1 MQLKSFCGQPGVARC
16 LHIPISSITQMTTS
30 SKFPVSIFKFSLIQT
45 GLWRMMR
52 SGGSTL
58 TVPVSSHHK
67 DNIMKS
73 STSPDAF
80 MGLLTYA
87 ERNYE
92 ITLSNRNQ
100 GSSSNFRYS
109 NLFHFK
115 FSVIQSSIQFTLQ
128 STLSTCAWSHT
139 RGVTWCGG
147 STTSGLNLSVSRA
160 AWWQQ
165 HLQSPPS
172 SFGWMHF

>member
-16 LHIPISSITQMTTS
+16 LHIPISSIAQMTTS

-52 SGGSTL
+52 SGGSTLTL

-87 ERNYE
+87 ERNYQ
-92 ITLSNRNQ
+92 ITLSIRNQ

-109 NLFHFK
+109 NLFHFQ
-115 FSVIQSSIQFTLQ
+115 FSTQLTSSTFGFIYWNTFNSTHIRRTFPNISPQ
-128 STLSTCAWSHT
+128 STEPTIYIYKC
-139 RGVTWCGG
+139 
-147 STTSGLNLSVSRA
+147 
-160 AWWQQ
+160 
-165 HLQSPPS
+165 P
-172 SFGWMHF
+172 